1 MPVANRAHLAPDTG
15 RTSYP
20 SHQRNSGE
28 PIVDPKDRVTGIDP
42 VVTKHAE
49 AIRCLGKRIVA
60 DVIEIGRRLTECKKV
75 LGHGN
80 WGVWL
85 DREFGWSDRQALNFM
100 RVYELAES
108 KSENFSDL
116 HLPVSVLYLL
126 AAPSTSP
133 EMRKE
138 IVERAK
144 RGEKLTHRKTIER
157 VRLSGGKSCKSLPP
171 APNAAARP
179 PDARAVSTPAGADAT
194 PPAAPELKAEPD
206 RRNRGSSDSASGA
219 VAIATR
225 QLVNLIARGIQ
236 AEPKNVACALRKE
249 FPTGG
254 PTDELM
260 RWLGR
265 LLAEMRA
272 ADNDTG

>member
-1 MPVANRAHLAPDTG
+1 M
-15 RTSYP
+15 
-20 SHQRNSGE
+20 
-28 PIVDPKDRVTGIDP
+28 TGIDP

-138 IVERAK
+138 IIERAK

-171 APNAAARP
+171 APNAVVST
-179 PDARAVSTPAGADAT
+179 VSTPTARFERIRPNFKRFWT
-194 PPAAPELKAEPD
+194 PTPA
-206 RRNRGSSDSASGA
+206 
-219 VAIATR
+219 
-225 QLVNLIARGIQ
+225 
-236 AEPKNVACALRKE
+236 
-249 FPTGG
+249 
-254 PTDELM
+254 
-260 RWLGR
+260 
-265 LLAEMRA
+265 
-272 ADNDTG
+272 

>member
-1 MPVANRAHLAPDTG
+1 MPVANRADLAPDTG
-15 RTSYP
+15 CTSYP

-85 DREFGWSDRQALNFM
+85 DREFEWSDRQALNFM

-126 AAPSTSP
+126 AEPSTSP
-133 EMRKE
+133 EVRKE
-138 IVERAK
+138 IIEQAK

-157 VRLSGGKSCKSLPP
+157 VRLSGGKSCKSPPP
-171 APNAAARP
+171 ASIAAARP
-179 PDARAVSTPAGADAT
+179 PDVRAVSTPAGADAT
-194 PPAAPELKAEPD
+194 PPDPEPKPEPD

>member
-138 IVERAK
+138 RSSSK
-144 RGEKLTHRKTIER
+144 P
-157 VRLSGGKSCKSLPP
+157 S
-171 APNAAARP
+171 AARSLRT
-179 PDARAVSTPAGADAT
+179 ARPSNASGLAVESRAHHCRPHRMLRHGRPTPEPCLPRLAPTPRRRAQNPSSSRTAAT
-194 PPAAPELKAEPD
+194 AAPVIPHRARSQSP
-206 RRNRGSSDSASGA
+206 RVNSS
-219 VAIATR
+219 I
-225 QLVNLIARGIQ
+225 L
-236 AEPKNVACALRKE
+236 
-249 FPTGG
+249 
-254 PTDELM
+254 
-260 RWLGR
+260 
-265 LLAEMRA
+265 
-272 ADNDTG
+272 

>member
-15 RTSYP
+15 RT
-20 SHQRNSGE
+20 GE
-28 PIVDPKDRVTGIDP
+28 PIVDPKDRVTGVVP
-42 VVTKHAE
+42 VVAEHAE
-49 AIRCLGKRIVA
+49 KIRCLGKRVVA
-60 DVIEIGRRLTECKKV
+60 DVIEIGRRLTECKKL

-80 WGVWL
+80 WGAWL

-126 AAPSTSP
+126 AAPSTPP
-133 EMRKE
+133 EVRKE
-138 IVERAK
+138 VIEQAK

-157 VRLSGGKSCKSLPP
+157 VRLSGGKSCKSPPP

-194 PPAAPELKAEPD
+194 PPVDPEPKAEPV
-206 RRNRGSSDSASGA
+206 RRNRGSSDSVSGA

-225 QLVNLIARGIQ
+225 QLVNLMAHGMQ
-236 AEPKNVACALRKE
+236 AEPKRVACALRKE
-249 FPTGG
+249 FPKGG
-254 PTDELM
+254 PTDELI